1 MAKINRMRNQLKA
14 AAWAGVM
21 CLLTGCATQEKYNA
35 VGLDRD
41 YSSSLRPAAAPAK
54 AERDSRQPIVL
65 ADTSA
70 PDPASKPAA
79 RVVIYTAGI
88 RLTVQDVRQTLDSIR
103 RFADQSGGYMQET
116 DNGSITIRVPAAK
129 FDATIEQ
136 IAKLGEVTE
145 RQIKANDITEE
156 LHDLNLRLD
165 NAIQVRQRLVALLD
179 KAQKMEDTLAIEKEM
194 ARLSE
199 SIETLKGKIR
209 FYESQAAMSTI
220 KVLVNSPLP
229 QKDLVEQIPF
239 AWVRELGDGLLSGR
253 LVASAERGG
262 FFKSGT
268 SFELPPAYVR
278 YFEDDDRTEAM
289 SAEGVLIKLQRHD
302 NYDGGALE
310 FWQKLARRAM
320 VDNRGLAVTDERD
333 TKLKSGAKAH
343 MITGTREIAGK
354 PFGYTLVIAS
364 NDRRVFTFEAWGP
377 AETFKKD
384 QAALSRSIETLDIS
398 K

>member
-1 MAKINRMRNQLKA
+1 MVC
-14 AAWAGVM
+14 G
-21 CLLTGCATQEKYNA
+21 LLGCETTQEKYNA
-35 VGLDRD
+35 LRLDRD
-41 YSSSLRPAAAPAK
+41 VAGSGQLAAAVSK
-54 AERDSRQPIVL
+54 SKLPILL
-65 ADTSA
+65 ADASA
-70 PDPASKPAA
+70 PDPANKPAA

-88 RLTVQDVRQTLDSIR
+88 RLAVQDVRQTLDSVR
-103 RFADQSGGYMQET
+103 GFANAAGGYMQEI
-116 DNGSITIRVPAAK
+116 DNGSITVRVPAAK
-129 FDATIEQ
+129 FDATIDQ
-136 IAKLGEVTE
+136 IAKLGEVTD

-165 NAIQVRQRLVALLD
+165 NAVQVRQRLVALLD
-179 KAQKMEDTLAIEKEM
+179 KSQKMEDTLAIEKEM

-199 SIETLKGKIR
+199 TIEMLKGKIR

-239 AWVRELGDGLLSGR
+239 AWVRALGDGLLSGR
-253 LVASAERGG
+253 LVPTAERGG
-262 FFKSGT
+262 WFKSGT
-268 SFELPPAYVR
+268 SFDLPKAYVR
-278 YFEDDDRTEAM
+278 YYEDDDRTEAM

-320 VDNRGLAVTDERD
+320 VDNRGLAVSDERD
-333 TKLKSGAKAH
+333 IKLKTGA
-343 MITGTREIAGK
+343 TGHILTGSREIAGK
-354 PFGYTLVIAS
+354 SFGYTLAIIS
-364 NDRRVFTFEAWGP
+364 NDRRVFTLEAWGP